1 MGLERGQS
9 LGLASS
15 VVEAPAG
22 ADAMEFQNLHAVL
35 KALRGRQLSRLEAFS
50 VAFCLWRVASVLE
63 SFTNSSLPRRASTAQ

>member
-35 KALRGRQLSRLEAFS
+35 KALRGRQLFPLGGLLRGLLSMEGCECA
-50 VAFCLWRVASVLE
+50 
-63 SFTNSSLPRRASTAQ
+63 